1 MAFHYKQCRHIQQC
15 DVSDDQHSALVFDDK
30 VIKFTCIWKAIWLFT
45 SVVYKHIAWFLK
57 LRSANCVTNCKIG
70 FIRVSNW
77 QNIVLLFASTLDIP
91 IKNRQKRFAS
101 YTKVNAYVWVF
112 FIRYSHVHFV
122 LFFFLFFYQN
132 RFSTAKYMYLRDF
145 GIKGKHWNEIKT
157 V

>member
-77 QNIVLLFASTLDIP
+77 QNIVLLFASTLDIH
-91 IKNRQKRFAS
+91 IKKINKSGLPVTQKWIHMFEYFS
-101 YTKVNAYVWVF
+101 LGTVMYISGFF
-112 FIRYSHVHFV
+112 FI
-122 LFFFLFFYQN
+122 
-132 RFSTAKYMYLRDF
+132 KIDF
-145 GIKGKHWNEIKT
+145 QLLNTCIYEISELIKGKHWNEIKT